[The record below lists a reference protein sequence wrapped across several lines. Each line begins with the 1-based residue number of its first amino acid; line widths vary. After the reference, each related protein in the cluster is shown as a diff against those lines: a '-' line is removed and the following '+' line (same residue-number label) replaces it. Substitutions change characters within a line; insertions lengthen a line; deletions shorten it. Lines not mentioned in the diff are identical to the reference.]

1 MGFTRAIVYR
11 NLTKTVGFK
20 NDSLTT
26 RFSYRCREK
35 GRGHDSLKSF
45 IIIGAGASGII
56 LAAQLL
62 RRSPDSTARIFERS
76 GQLGAGIAYAT
87 ENPSHLLNVRASN
100 MSAYPDQPDHF
111 LNWLQSSD
119 IAAPGHLWEPHSF
132 APRKLYRSYMKHL
145 IAPYL
150 SDDDTRLRV
159 EKTGVVDVAL
169 KDGRAAVTA
178 ETGDTFI
185 ADAVIVATGNEAAI
199 AKSGNHVTEYWSS
212 NGYFDVPTDAPVTI
226 FGTGLSMIDSVLS
239 LLDNG
244 HRAEIYAISRRGLL
258 PASHAPTQAFPIAAD
273 DLPVSLGLSK
283 LVQHVRAMMT
293 EAEKTG
299 SGWRGV
305 MDGLRPHAQHIW
317 ASLPTSQRRS
327 FLRHLRPWWD
337 VHRHRMAPAVA
348 ERIEAAVNSGQLKV
362 AAGHLVSVRD
372 QGDEIEVRYRPRR
385 SEHVEKLQVSTVI
398 DCRGG
403 NPRFSTTR
411 NAALIGLMEHGLA
424 RPDALDL
431 GFDVTRDLQLL
442 NKRGEP
448 SGPFFGIGP
457 VTKGAFW
464 EVTAVPDIRVQ
475 AERLSAILLEG

>member
-1 MGFTRAIVYR
+1 M
-11 NLTKTVGFK
+11 
-20 NDSLTT
+20 
-26 RFSYRCREK
+26 
-35 GRGHDSLKSF
+35 KSF

-62 RRSPDSTARIFERS
+62 RRSPESVVRIFERS

-100 MSAYPDQPDHF
+100 MSAFPDQPDHF
-111 LNWLQSSD
+111 VNWLQSSD
-119 IAAPGHLWEPHSF
+119 IAGASYSWEPHSF
-132 APRKLYRSYMKHL
+132 APRKLYRSYLEHL
-145 IAPYL
+145 ITPYL
-150 SDDDTRLRV
+150 SDEDTRLTV

-169 KDGRAAVTA
+169 KDGRPTITT
-178 ETGDTFI
+178 ETGEKFI

-199 AKSGNHVTEYWSS
+199 AKSDNHVTEYWSS
-212 NGYFDVPTDAPVTI
+212 NGYFDVPTDAPVAI

-244 HRAEIYAISRRGLL
+244 HDAEIYAISRRGLL
-258 PASHAPTQAFPIAAD
+258 PASHAPAQAFPIGAD
-273 DLPVSLGLSK
+273 DLPVSLGISK
-283 LVQHVRAMMT
+283 LMQRVRAMMV
-293 EAEKTG
+293 EAEKSG

-305 MDGLRPHAQHIW
+305 MDGLRPHTQHIW
-317 ASLPTSQRRS
+317 AGLPMSQRRS

-348 ERIEAAVNSGQLKV
+348 ERIQSAVNSGQLKV

-372 QGDEIEVRYRPRR
+372 EGQGIAISYRARHSR
-385 SEHVEKLQVSTVI
+385 QIEKLHVSTVI

-424 RPDALDL
+424 RPDTLDL
-431 GFDVTRDLQLL
+431 GFDVTRDLQVL
-442 NKRGEP
+442 NARGEP
-448 SGPFFGIGP
+448 SGPFFAIGP

-475 AERLSAILLEG
+475 AERLSVVLLEG

>member
-1 MGFTRAIVYR
+1 M
-11 NLTKTVGFK
+11 
-20 NDSLTT
+20 
-26 RFSYRCREK
+26 
-35 GRGHDSLKSF
+35 KSF

-62 RRSPDSTARIFERS
+62 RRSPESNVRIFERS

-111 LNWLQSSD
+111 LNWLRSGD
-119 IAAPGHLWEPHSF
+119 IAATGHSWEPHSF
-132 APRKLYRSYMKHL
+132 APRKLYRSYLEHL

-150 SDDDTRLRV
+150 SKDDTRLTV
-159 EKTGVVDVAL
+159 EKASIIDIAL
-169 KDGRAAVTA
+169 KNGRPAVTA
-178 ETGDTFI
+178 GTGDEFI

-199 AKSGNHVTEYWSS
+199 AKTGNQITEYWSS
-212 NGYFDVPTDAPVTI
+212 NGYFDVPADAPVAI
-226 FGTGLSMIDSVLS
+226 FGTGLSMVDSVLS

-244 HRAEIYAISRRGLL
+244 HNAEIYAISRRGLL
-258 PASHAPTQAFPIAAD
+258 PASHAPAQAFPIAAD

-283 LVQHVRAMMT
+283 LMQRVRALMV
-293 EAEKTG
+293 EAEKAG

-305 MDGLRPHAQHIW
+305 MDGLRPHTQHIW
-317 ASLPTSQRRS
+317 AGLPTSQRRS

-348 ERIEAAVNSGQLKV
+348 DRIEGAMNSGQLKI

-372 QGDEIEVRYRPRR
+372 EDNGIEVRYRPRR
-385 SEHVEKLQVSTVI
+385 GKQVEKLHVTTVI

-431 GFDVTRDLQLL
+431 GFDVTRDLQVL
-442 NKRGEP
+442 NARGEP
-448 SGPFFGIGP
+448 SGPFFAIGP

-475 AERLSAILLEG
+475 AERLSAVLLEG